1 MKVLT
6 PASAISPGGLLA
18 DYFVGSSWD
27 RWRAVLKAAY
37 AEPMSPRELELF
49 HEVAE
54 REPPMAPVQELWAIA
69 GRGGGKDAIASAI
82 ATVAALG
89 HNDFLRP
96 GEVGTIFCL
105 ATDRVQAKIAHR
117 YVSAYFRENEH
128 LAPLVMRETDEVIE
142 LCNRIEI
149 VTAANSFRSIRG
161 RSVVCAILDECAF
174 SPSLEDESSRPIE
187 ETVTALMPALAR
199 VPGSRLV
206 AISTP
211 YRKSG
216 LLYEKWQ
223 ESYGKPDPDILVVRG
238 TSRQF
243 NPTLSQRTVDA
254 ALQRDREAA
263 GSEWLAEWRSDISDY
278 IDRELVEDCVLRGCH
293 QVPYASG
300 VEYHAFVDPA
310 GGSGADSMALAIAHS
325 SEGRITID
333 CVVEVRPKFNPTT
346 AVLQF
351 CSMLQTY
358 GVTTVT
364 GDNYGSEWC
373 KQPFREHGVEYERS
387 DKVRSELYLEFLPL
401 VNSGRVEWVDNP
413 RIASQLCGLE
423 RRVARSG
430 RDMIDHGRSGHD
442 DIANVVAGAA
452 CLAAADEGGRTVI
465 PAAALARA
473 RERTVYGRSS
483 RYGRPAPVGGAVG
496 LPYSISMTDMA
507 GR

>member
-1 MKVLT
+1 VKVLT

-27 RWRAVLKAAY
+27 LWRAVLKAAY
-37 AEPMSPRELELF
+37 AEPMSRAELALF
-49 HEVAE
+49 REVAE
-54 REPPMAPVQELWAIA
+54 RDPPLSPVSELWCII
-69 GRGGGKDAIASAI
+69 GRGGGKDSIASAI

-89 HNDFLRP
+89 TNDFLRP

-105 ATDRVQAKIAHR
+105 ATDRTQAKIAHR
-117 YVSAYFRENEH
+117 FVSAYFREDEH
-128 LAPLVMRETDEVIE
+128 LAPLVVRESDDTIA

-187 ETVTALMPALAR
+187 ETYNALMPALAR
-199 VPGSRLV
+199 VPGSRLIG
-206 AISTP
+206 ISTP

-223 ESYGKPDPDILVVRG
+223 ESYGKPDPDILVVRD

-243 NPTLSQRTVDA
+243 NPTLSQRMIDA

-263 GSEWLAEWRSDISDY
+263 GAEWLAQWRSDISDY
-278 IDRELVEDCVLRGCH
+278 IDRELVQDCVLRGCH
-293 QVPYASG
+293 QLPYTSG
-300 VEYHAFVDPA
+300 INYHAFVDPA
-310 GGSGADSMALAIAHS
+310 GGSGADSMTLAIAHS
-325 SEGRITID
+325 ADGRVTID

-358 GVTTVT
+358 GVTAVT

-373 KQPFREHGVEYERS
+373 RQPFRDAGVEYEHS

-401 VNSGRVEWVDNP
+401 VNSGRVEWIDNP
-413 RIASQLCGLE
+413 RIVSQLCGLE

-452 CLAAADEGGRTVI
+452 CLAAADEGRTVI
-465 PAAALARA
+465 SPEALAMA
-473 RERTVYGRSS
+473 WQATAYGRGN
-483 RYGRPAPVGGAVG
+483 RWGLQTPVGGVFG
-496 LPYSISMTDMA
+496 LPHSVSLSDLA
-507 GR
+507 GQ